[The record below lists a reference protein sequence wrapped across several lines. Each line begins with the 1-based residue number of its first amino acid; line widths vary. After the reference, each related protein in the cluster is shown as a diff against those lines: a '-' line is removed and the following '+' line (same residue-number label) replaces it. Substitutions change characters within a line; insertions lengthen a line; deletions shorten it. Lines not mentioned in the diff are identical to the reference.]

1 MKYFNRISIALIS
14 LAAAFGLSTGC
25 VKEQE
30 QKADAV
36 MVSESGMTFAATA
49 SEQVLT
55 IYADGTWVAD
65 VTDDW
70 FTINPTAGSGTVDV
84 TVAVDE
90 NLGAEPRQG
99 SIIIKASSQV
109 ADVEVTVY
117 QKNDRFRETAESK
130 LADAVA
136 AEVGTL
142 VKIPGCQVVAF
153 TTSGFVV
160 SQDGTSMYV
169 LGVDKTL
176 AEGDII
182 TVTGDVAEQD
192 GIKGIKLE
200 DAFKT
205 STAEVAA
212 GEPVDLAAAE
222 SMPAGVAYVTF
233 EGSYVGKNKINVNDK
248 PFGIFV
254 DPVAALNVE
263 QWERHKIAVTGYY
276 IGEASSLHAIVVTG
290 IEDKGLE
297 GEVIAQFEIE
307 TSAFADANKTTFP
320 TTMSFAAISGAG
332 TISYVPYDLPSNNA
346 NNKFVMDISGNDPR
360 CTGPWPEDYWLFVAE
375 SPVKANSEYQIKFG
389 ARTSATGHKYW
400 IVEYLDGTIWK
411 TAGTELVSEDMP
423 AGTNVVYTHAMNSDG
438 STNVAVSE
446 KFSVTKNM
454 DKLQVR
460 FRCVANWQAN
470 GNGALECRNGGSA
483 RLAVK
488 NAYQPTMILLKEGD
502 GAATEDP
509 EPEYANIECSA
520 KTITFEGMPA
530 EPKTIT
536 VKSDRD
542 FTIKQSASWFELSVF
557 EGVAG
562 EPVEVA
568 VTCQNN
574 EKPNLREGSITIVS
588 GDSSLEIPVIQSA
601 AGQDLDPF
609 ISLGRN
615 SVEVGYKSQSVTVN
629 VQATEAYTVKSDVEW
644 IALEPFT
651 KTVVAKT
658 EETLYI
664 NENDSSTETR
674 VGHVVFAIESLG
686 VETVLTVTQGCKPAA
701 PTNVV
706 FEDDFEWMRSYIDY
720 YNANSGKT
728 VGKTI
733 EDKNASANSPQIY
746 DANFV
751 GLTDAFAARGWSD
764 LNAAGKM
771 VYINDAYLK
780 FSKTGGNNTAVAIS
794 LEQYLPSAMDVTVA
808 FDYAMQI
815 QGSGT
820 VDAGPIVLQIVGDG
834 TFANG
839 TKVSEEFNTAQQT
852 GELFWNNVK
861 DVRINGATGNTKVV
875 FINKRVLNDDG
886 TYNWSV
892 SGAGRFFL
900 DNVKIEKAKAAP
912 QVVWNDDFSWLK
924 EMIETYNAANSKPIG
939 NSVEGHTPEQFA
951 DASGANAPNA
961 YTAEP
966 FKSQFPAALAAA
978 GYTDLNASAKVIYP
992 QDMYLKFGKTNAH
1005 TSLQFAPFKGAEA
1018 ANYELSFDWCRHVQ
1032 GTATI
1037 DPVTLTVVIVGD
1049 GMFENGTKYS
1059 DPLETPQKYQLADA
1073 TTGATAWAEMFW
1085 TNSKVTIY
1093 GATESTKINIVYTDC
1108 LDKATGTYTWT
1119 VSGAHRYHIDNIKVV
1134 K

>member
-1 MKYFNRISIALIS
+1 MKYINRISIALIS

-30 QKADAV
+30 QKADAL
-36 MVSESGMTFAATA
+36 MVSESDMTFAAVA
-49 SEQVLT
+49 SDQVLT
-55 IYADGTWVAD
+55 VYADGTWVAD
-65 VTDDW
+65 VTEDW
-70 FTINPTAGSGTVDV
+70 FTINPATGSGTVDV
-84 TVAVDE
+84 TVTVEE
-90 NLGAEPRQG
+90 NLGAEPRTG
-99 SIIIKASSQV
+99 SIIIKASNTV
-109 ADVEVTVY
+109 KDVEVTVY
-117 QKNDRFRETAESK
+117 QKNDRFRETAESS
-130 LADAVA
+130 LAEAIA
-136 AEVGTL
+136 AKEGTL

-160 SQDGTSMYV
+160 SQGTANMYV
-169 LGVDKTL
+169 QGVDKTL
-176 AEGDII
+176 AVGDVI
-182 TVTGDVAEQD
+182 TVTGDVAVEN

-205 STAEVAA
+205 SNSEVSYGEPIDIVAA
-212 GEPVDLAAAE
+212 ET
-222 SMPAGVAYVTF
+222 MPEGVAYVTF
-233 EGSYVGKNKINVNDK
+233 EGSYVANKVNVADK
-248 PFGIFV
+248 PFALLVEPV
-254 DPVAALNVE
+254 DALNMN

-276 IGEASSLHAIVVTG
+276 LGEVTDLHAVVVVAV
-290 IEDKGLE
+290 EDRGLE

-307 TSAFADANKTTFP
+307 TSAFADANKATFP
-320 TTMSFAAISGAG
+320 TTMSFAAVEGKG
-332 TISYVPYDLPSNNA
+332 TISYNPYNLEENNA

-360 CTGPWPEDYWLFVAE
+360 CTGPWPGDYWLFVAE
-375 SPVKANSEYQIKFG
+375 TPVKANSELQIKFG

-423 AGTNVVYTHAMNSDG
+423 AGDNVVYTHAMNADG

-446 KFSVTKNM
+446 KVVISKNM
-454 DKLQVR
+454 DKMQFR

-488 NAYQPTMILLKEGD
+488 NAYQPTIILLKEGD

-520 KTITFEGMPA
+520 KTVTFEGMPA
-530 EPKTIT
+530 EPKTIKVT
-536 VKSDRD
+536 SDRD
-542 FTIKQSASWFELSVF
+542 FTAKRNANWFELSVT
-557 EGVAG
+557 EGAAG
-562 EPVEVA
+562 EPVEITI
-568 VTCQNN
+568 TCEPN
-574 EKPNLREGSITIVS
+574 EKPNLRESSITITS
-588 GDSSLEIPVIQSA
+588 GDSTLEIPVIQSA

-609 ISLGRN
+609 ISLGQN
-615 SVEVGYKSQSVTVN
+615 AIEIGYKSQTVTVN
-629 VQATEAYTVKSDVEW
+629 VQATEEYTVKSDVDW

-651 KTVVAKT
+651 KTMVTKT

-664 NENDSSTETR
+664 DENTGEAR
-674 VGHVVFAIESLG
+674 VGHVVFAIESKG
-686 VETVLTVTQGCKPAA
+686 VESVLTVSQGVKPAA
-701 PTNVV
+701 PTGIIY
-706 FEDDFEWMRSYIDY
+706 EDDFEWMRSYIDY
-720 YNANSGKT
+720 YNANSGKI

-746 DANFV
+746 DSNLN
-751 GLTDAFAARGWSD
+751 GLTDAFVARGWSD

-780 FSKTGGNNTAVAIS
+780 FSKTGGNNTAVALS
-794 LEQYLPSAMDVTVA
+794 LEKYLPSAMDITVA
-808 FDYAMQI
+808 FDFAMQI

-820 VDAGPIVLQIVGDG
+820 VDEGPVVLQIIGDG
-834 TFANG
+834 TFDNG
-839 TKVSEEFNTAQQT
+839 TKVSEDFVTTQKT

-861 DVRINGATGNTKVV
+861 DVRINGATGNTKIVW
-875 FINKRVLNDDG
+875 INKRVLKEDG

-912 QVVWNDDFSWLK
+912 VVVWNDDFSWLK
-924 EMIETYNAANSKPIG
+924 SMIDEYNAANANPIG

-951 DASGANAPNA
+951 DASSANAPNA

-966 FKSQFPAALAAA
+966 FKSKFPAALAAA
-978 GYTDLNASAKVIYP
+978 GYKDLNAGAKVIYP
-992 QDMYLKFGKTNAH
+992 QDTYLKFGKTSAH

-1037 DPVTLTVVIVGD
+1037 DPCTLTVVIVGD

-1059 DPLETPQKYQLADA
+1059 DPLETPQKYVVKDDA
-1073 TTGATAWAEMFW
+1073 NGVAGSAEMFW

-1108 LDKATGTYTWT
+1108 LNKADGTYNWT
-1119 VSGAHRYHIDNIKVV
+1119 VSGAHRYHLDNIKVV